1 MKTSAVLMA
10 IIVIESTISIFM
22 LLAKKMFTASQ
33 KTRPA
38 ANPRRLV
45 PNLLA
50 SCAIRAISSTV
61 KSNGTIVNVMTS
73 VLNPIPWLSSTNAS
87 VRGTEK
93 AERLPPPSSMDMTR
107 SIRAI

>member
-1 MKTSAVLMA
+1 MA

-93 AERLPPPSSMDMTR
+93 AEVAPAFFHGYDQKH
-107 SIRAI
+107 

>member
-38 ANPRRLV
+38 ANPRTRAD
-45 PNLLA
+45 LLA
-50 SCAIRAISSTV
+50 SCAIRAS
-61 KSNGTIVNVMTS
+61 KQYRPKANGTIVNVMAS
-73 VLNPIPWLSSTNAS
+73 VLNDTL
-87 VRGTEK
+87 
-93 AERLPPPSSMDMTR
+93 AEQHQRLGKRHREGGEIVPAFFHGYDQKH
-107 SIRAI
+107 